1 MRTAVLLAVAAIAAG
16 TAAAATTGPRLL
28 LASTQPVAVRGV
40 HFRPAERVVVTATVS
55 GDTARKTVTATAAG
69 SFVVRFPTLTSGACA
84 SYFLHARGA
93 DGSTAT
99 LHFIPECANGPT
111 P

>member
-1 MRTAVLLAVAAIAAG
+1 MRVAAFLAVAAIAAG
-16 TAAAATTGPRLL
+16 TASAAPPTPRIL

-40 HFRPAERVVVTATVS
+40 HFRPAERVFVTATLN
-55 GDTARKTVTATAAG
+55 GDTGRKTVIATATG
-69 SFVVRFPTLTSGACA
+69 TFLVRFTALTAEGCT
-84 SYFLHARGA
+84 SYFLHARGS
-93 DGSTAT
+93 DGSTAA